1 VGRGEHDRVYTVSE
15 VTAEVKA
22 VLETSLA
29 TIWVEGEISNFVH
42 HTSGH
47 MYFTLKD
54 DRSQLPCVMFKFRN
68 VRLRFAPKVG
78 VKVLAWGRIGVYEP
92 AGKYQ
97 LYVENMRPAGVG
109 DLAAAFERLKHKLAG
124 EGLFDQARKKPL
136 PAMPATVA
144 VVTSPTGAAVRDV
157 IEVAR
162 SRFPAARLVV
172 VPTAV
177 QGIDAPA
184 GIVRAIALVDRWGE
198 ADVVI
203 VGRGGGSLEDLWA
216 FNDEAV
222 ARAIF
227 AARTP
232 VVSAVGHEVDFTIAD
247 FVADARA
254 ATPSNAAEMVVP
266 DRAELVR
273 TVRSLEGRLAAAM
286 TSTMRRLS
294 DRVERYR
301 SAYVFRQPRALVEGL
316 AERVDE
322 LSRRASLAA
331 SGRLASAKHRIERV
345 AAELRLADPSH
356 ILRRG
361 FGAVATLPELAP
373 VRTVRDVA
381 VGDEIRVTLA
391 DGALDARVASVATK
405 RGRRS

>member
-1 VGRGEHDRVYTVSE
+1 VSGEERDRVYTVSE
-15 VTAEVKA
+15 VTAA
-22 VLETSLA
+22 VRAALETSLP
-29 TIWVEGEISNFVH
+29 TFWVEGEISNFVH
-42 HTSGH
+42 HASGH

-54 DRSQLPCVMFKFRN
+54 DRSQLPCVMFKFKN
-68 VRLRFAPKVG
+68 ARLRFTPEAGAKV
-78 VKVLAWGRIGVYEP
+78 VAWGRIGVYEP

-97 LYVENMRPAGVG
+97 FYVESMRPSGVG
-109 DLAAAFERLKHKLAG
+109 DLAAAFERLKRKLAD
-124 EGLFDQARKKPL
+124 EGLFDAARKKAL

-157 IEVAR
+157 IRVVG

-177 QGIDAPA
+177 QGADAPA
-184 GIVRAIALVDRWGE
+184 GIARAISLVDEWGE
-198 ADVVI
+198 ADVMI

-227 AARTP
+227 GARTP

-266 DRAELVR
+266 DRAELIR
-273 TVRSLEGRLAAAM
+273 TLRLLERRLAAAAA
-286 TSTMRRLS
+286 SVMRRFS
-294 DRVERYR
+294 DRVERSR
-301 SAYVFRQPRALVEGL
+301 SAYVFRMPRALVEGL

-322 LSRRASLAA
+322 LARRASLSL
-331 SGRLASAKHRIERV
+331 SGRLATAKQRLERA

-356 ILRRG
+356 ILERG
-361 FGAVATLPELAP
+361 FGAVAMLPDLAP
-373 VRTVRDVA
+373 VRTVRDVG
-381 VGDEIRVTLA
+381 VGDEIRITLA
-391 DGALDARVASVATK
+391 DGALDARVASVARK
-405 RGRRS
+405 RGRRR